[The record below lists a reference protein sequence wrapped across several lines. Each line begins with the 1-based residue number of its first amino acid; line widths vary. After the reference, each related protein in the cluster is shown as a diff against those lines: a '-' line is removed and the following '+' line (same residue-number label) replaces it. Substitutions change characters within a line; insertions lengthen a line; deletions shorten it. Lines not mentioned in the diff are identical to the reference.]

1 MFASTTRIT
10 RIARVMV
17 GVSLVLGSF
26 IQPGFIASA
35 QDNPPPE
42 KVDISAAG
50 EIQTTP
56 PVPESTP
63 VPEIEPE
70 PVITDAQDSVVAE
83 PAEPTDA
90 IVSTDAATDTTQ
102 PTTEASLAASD
113 VVPAVTASVLIES
126 NKLRAG
132 KEVKASLVLSA
143 ITPTQGLNLVVTLP
157 KGVDYVEASSKT
169 ASYDSATRQLLWRGL
184 SADTKKTTEEAF
196 HIVVS
201 ASDGPANFVL
211 DVAFVDAPTD
221 CCIATPGL
229 LRVGVDK
236 QSDKP
241 VDKDRGG
248 RVKLTERM
256 TLDFPAGALK
266 QTVTI
271 TGVEYAAW
279 VSAIEPQ
286 GKRDV
291 TTTTLHGLPVLQLP
305 FELGPEMDFNEPVT
319 ATIDLSGVVTSEMLN
334 RGFVPEV
341 YYMRPQV
348 LSDTKQTVFVGESV
362 PSVFSSANFKLVVRL
377 AHFSSYNI
385 QLVGKP
391 EPWKLTPNLGTVGLF
406 RGSANFGYP
415 IATPALM
422 DGWSPMLSMQY
433 SSASAD
439 GGAVDN
445 VVFARGWNL
454 TVPHIRQG
462 LKMKGNTNYVPAT
475 GATNLS
481 FQMIVD
487 QDYKLSIGGA
497 EYNLIPKGNGEYV
510 TESYAPI
517 RVFKCGAGTCN
528 GQNQIPGT
536 ALGIGANQS
545 DGYWQV
551 WMPDGMRYVFG
562 GTDDSTKWYGV
573 KPYDQSNVNTATQT
587 WYLKWVFSP
596 VRDDPYG
603 SPVRRTAIYTYTE
616 YNAGTPYYYCG
627 LDDFGQPSCAN
638 GKERGDDERIRL
650 SAIAWG
656 SSKVAS
662 GPVEQYK
669 ALFTYESAPQ
679 WEEKLSGI
687 EIQATDG
694 ANVLTP
700 LRKYAFTYESFWN
713 LYFMVNRL
721 IQIREYGYKD
731 GAWAN
736 LPPTILTYDDGQ
748 TIGDFTLIEVNN
760 GYGGK
765 TKFGYFLDNTNGLL
779 ARWVNRMTLDNG
791 MGWQSVKAYA
801 YTNPCYNTAN
811 SPCRVGHDLID
822 SSETPDGSLI
832 GFGQVEERQH
842 TGVYGSSP
850 VSLTVR
856 HTFSTNKKTLGRE
869 TATRWFDGETTTPVL
884 QAQTAAYWLREGT
897 AITAGIPI
905 SVWFTPLYTQTV
917 YPYSDVDNAKPY
929 QQTVYKYDGY
939 ANQSVVIENGYV
951 CTGYPTSNN
960 CGGDE
965 RTTLFGYEP
974 NLSKWIV
981 NKLAYTNVYS
991 GAHPQADPNTGTF
1004 PPATDFKTQ
1013 TLLAYDNNNSIFIS
1027 PTKGL
1032 VTRVNTGHSTNLAL
1046 GFITQTLAYDAHGNV
1061 KTVTDTRNITT
1072 TATYDTSGRFLI
1084 QVKTVPTANAT
1095 TGLTTK
1101 YVYYGINDS
1110 TCPVATYPE
1119 GAGGSGPLSAL
1130 KCVIDPNNIATAYG
1144 YDTLGRLLQVAKPGN
1159 DLNTPTQGMAYFD
1172 GVTPGFDGPRPPL
1185 KIAAYQRDDYNGTG
1199 NTQQS
1204 YTYYDGLGRP
1214 IQTRS
1219 ETQELAEQTVA
1230 NITYDVFGRAQRSY
1244 MPALE
1249 PWSEN
1254 YTLATGWDTRP
1265 SSVTQYDALSRV
1277 KQTTGPDGNSAWHT
1291 YQPDLTSALG
1301 YVASGLSVHSMKD
1314 ANQHIK
1320 HELVDGLGRLL
1331 TVREFAGDGGVTAP
1345 WSLYAETKYTYDA
1358 ADGLTRVTDALA
1370 NTTVITYD
1378 ALGRKTGMRDPDMGT
1393 WSYGYDGNSNLITQT
1408 DAMPQTLWFG
1418 YDVLNRMTEKRLNNS
1433 SGALLATYEYDK
1445 AGGTGTFNK
1454 GRLDKTI
1461 NQTNAVT
1468 TTLNY
1473 DKRGNPITQT
1483 WRIDGVTYTTTL
1495 KYDNADRVTTLTYP
1509 DGEVVNQTYDAAMRP
1524 YALGSSGQNYV
1535 SSATYNALSQPTQ
1548 VALSNGL
1555 SNRWYYYGTDVR
1567 EANGNSYGQWGRL
1580 RLACVITTSAGNCPD
1595 DFGSNGTGWD
1605 GAAPLLG
1612 LTYFHDSVGN
1622 VKVID
1627 DRSGLSRNS
1636 GNAANWFLPQQRA
1649 QYGYDVLDRLTGWA
1663 QNAVGQEQYDYNAVG
1678 NMQVKGGM
1686 IETYGDAN
1694 HKHAVTQLSKSVTVR
1709 AAGSIAGGAG
1719 PHMQLFVNNQ
1729 LIREWDVPGDVVYR
1743 DYSANAT
1750 LTGTNDKIEVV
1761 FTNDAGGNGE
1771 DRNLFIE
1778 YTRVGSQ
1785 QIAPTA
1791 PGVVYDQG
1799 AGAAAFDNVDV
1810 ITYGQYGAMFWS
1822 GALRLFVNGSNQT
1835 IGSYT
1840 YDANGNMTSRT
1851 ENGVAYTQS
1860 WNQDNRLASIAAT
1873 GMSMAFGYDANNTRV
1888 KTVLNG
1894 ATTIYVGGL
1903 YEKNTSTGEVTK
1915 YYFFGGQ
1922 RVAVRKGLTL
1932 SWLHSDHLGSASLA
1946 TNTSGNAV
1954 ANSAQRFTPFGSSR
1968 LIASGLDSKFTFTGQ
1983 RSFMDEIGT
1992 MDYGARHDSYIESGG
2007 GGRMYSP
2014 LLGRF
2019 LSADSIVP
2027 MPGDP
2032 QSLNRYSYTRNN
2044 PVSRIDPDGHAD
2056 KDPIKD
2062 FLCKY
2067 VLACLPPAPQL
2078 TPNGGGEALNVDDGS
2093 VAVGPGPGG
2102 TVIVMAKGSG
2112 KGVGQKVKD
2121 AVVGAAIKVC
2131 SGILAIVCGDAARRA
2146 AEKVQ
2151 KTANEFHEGS
2161 FTNSEQGIVSGLLN
2175 KLGLGDK
2182 GITFFRMDG
2191 APKGYMASA
2200 GVGDGGAKYISLS
2213 DWFFKLTRNE
2223 QLKVLAEEWT
2233 HLQQQITQLA
2243 PGAAQEYEE
2252 AARRA
2257 AEKAGQ

>member
-1 MFASTTRIT
+1 
-10 RIARVMV
+10 
-17 GVSLVLGSF
+17 
-26 IQPGFIASA
+26 
-35 QDNPPPE
+35 
-42 KVDISAAG
+42 
-50 EIQTTP
+50 
-56 PVPESTP
+56 VPESTP

-83 PAEPTDA
+83 PTDA
-90 IVSTDAATDTTQ
+90 IVSTDAATDATQ
-102 PTTEASLAASD
+102 PATEARLAASD

-132 KEVKASLVLSA
+132 KEVKASLVLQA

-157 KGVDYVEASSKT
+157 KGVEYVEASSKT
-169 ASYDSATRQLLWRGL
+169 AIYDPATRQLLWRGL
-184 SADTKKTTEEAF
+184 SADIKTTTEEAF
-196 HIVVS
+196 RVLVS
-201 ASDGPANFVL
+201 TSDGPANFVL
-211 DVAFVDAPTD
+211 DVAFVDAPAD
-221 CCIATPGL
+221 CCTATPGL

-236 QSDKP
+236 QGDKP
-241 VDKDRGG
+241 IDKDRGG
-248 RVKLTERM
+248 RVKLTERI

-279 VSAIEPQ
+279 VSAVEPQ

-348 LSDTKQTVFVGESV
+348 FSDTKKNLVVGESV
-362 PSVFSSANFKLVVRL
+362 PSVFSPVSLKLVVRL
-377 AHFSSYNI
+377 AHFSEYNI

-422 DGWSPMLSMQY
+422 DGWSPMLSLQY
-433 SSASAD
+433 SSAAAD

-445 VVFARGWNL
+445 VVFARGWSL

-462 LKMKGNTNYVPAT
+462 LRMKGIGTYNTAT
-475 GATNLS
+475 GATEES
-481 FQMIVD
+481 FQMVVD

-497 EYNLIPKGNGEYV
+497 EYNLISKGNGEYV

-517 RVFKCGAGTCN
+517 RVFKCGTGTCN
-528 GQNQIPGT
+528 GLSQIPGT
-536 ALGIGANQS
+536 VLGNGANQS
-545 DGYWQV
+545 NGYWQV
-551 WMPDGMRYVFG
+551 WMPDGMHYVFG

-573 KPYDQSNVNTATQT
+573 KPYNQANVNTATQT

-596 VRDDPYG
+596 VRDDPRS
-603 SPVRRTAIYTYTE
+603 SPVRRTATYTYTE
-616 YNAGTPYYYCG
+616 YNAGNPYYYCG
-627 LDDFGQPSCAN
+627 LDDHGIFTCAD
-638 GKERGDDERIRL
+638 GHEHGDDERILL
-650 SAIAWG
+650 SEIAWG
-656 SSKVAS
+656 SSKSTS
-662 GPVEQYK
+662 GTFEHYK
-669 ALFTYESAPQ
+669 AKFSYESSPQ
-679 WEEKLSGI
+679 WEEKLSLI
-687 EIQATDG
+687 EVQATDG
-694 ANVLTP
+694 ANTWTP
-700 LRKYAFTYESFWN
+700 LRKYAFTYQSFWN

-721 IQIREYGYKD
+721 TEIREYGYKD

-748 TIGDFTLIEVNN
+748 TFGDFTLTEVNN

-765 TKFGYFLDNTNGLL
+765 TKFGYYLDVST
-779 ARWVNRMTLDNG
+779 RWVNRMTLDNG
-791 MGWQSVKAYA
+791 MGWQSIKAYA
-801 YTNPCYNTAN
+801 HTNPCYNTAN

-850 VSLTVR
+850 VSLTMR

-869 TATRWFDGETTTPVL
+869 TTTRWFDGETTAPVL
-884 QAQTAAYWLREGT
+884 QAQTSAYWLREGT

-965 RTTLFGYEP
+965 RTTLFGYAP

-1013 TLLAYDNNNSIFIS
+1013 TLLAYDNNSSIFIS

-1084 QVKTVPTANAT
+1084 QVKTVPTTNAT
-1095 TGLTTK
+1095 GGLTTK

-1119 GAGGSGPLSAL
+1119 VAGGSGPLSAL

-1172 GVTPGFDGPRPPL
+1172 GVTPGFDGARPPL

-1204 YTYYDGLGRP
+1204 FTFYDGLGRP

-1230 NITYDVFGRAQRSY
+1230 NITYDVFGRAERSY
-1244 MPALE
+1244 VPALE
-1249 PWSEN
+1249 PWSET
-1254 YTLATGWDTRP
+1254 YMLATGWDTRP

-1291 YQPDLTSALG
+1291 YQSDLTSALG
-1301 YVASGLSVHSMKD
+1301 YAASGLSVHSVKD
-1314 ANQHIK
+1314 ANQHIQ
-1320 HELVDGLGRLL
+1320 HELMDGLGRLL

-1345 WSLYAETKYTYDA
+1345 WSLYAETKYAYDA
-1358 ADGLTRVTDALA
+1358 ANGLTRVTDALA

-1378 ALGRKTGMRDPDMGT
+1378 ALSRKTGMRDPDMGT
-1393 WSYGYDGNSNLITQT
+1393 WSYGYDTGGNLITQT
-1408 DAMPQTLWFG
+1408 DALTQTLWFG
-1418 YDVLNRMTEKRLNNS
+1418 YDALNRMLEKRLTNS
-1433 SGALLATYEYDK
+1433 SGTLLATFEYDK
-1445 AGGTGTFNK
+1445 AGVTGTFNK
-1454 GRLDKTI
+1454 GRLTKTI
-1461 NQTNAVT
+1461 NQASAVT

-1473 DKRGNPITQT
+1473 DKRGNLKTQAAG
-1483 WRIDGVTYTTTL
+1483 IDGITYPMTL
-1495 KYDNADRVTTLTYP
+1495 TYDNADRVIATAYP

-1524 YALGSSGQNYV
+1524 YALSSSGQNYV
-1535 SSATYNALSQPTQ
+1535 SSAAYNALSQPTQ
-1548 VALSNGL
+1548 VVLSNGL

-1595 DFGSNGTGWD
+1595 DFGSTGTGWD

-1612 LTYFHDSVGN
+1612 LTYFHDTVGN

-1627 DRSGLSRNS
+1627 DRTGLSRNS
-1636 GNAANWFLPQQRA
+1636 GNAATWFLPQQRA
-1649 QYGYDVLDRLTGWA
+1649 QYGYDALDRLTSWT
-1663 QNAVGQEQYDYNAVG
+1663 QNAVAQESYGYNLIG
-1678 NMQVKGGM
+1678 NLTFKTGVAGSGNL
-1686 IETYGDAN
+1686 YYNDAN
-1694 HKHAVTQLSKSVTVR
+1694 HKHGVTH
-1709 AAGSIAGGAG
+1709 GEWG
-1719 PHMQLFVNNQ
+1719 PV
-1729 LIREWDVPGDVVYR
+1729 
-1743 DYSANAT
+1743 A
-1750 LTGTNDKIEVV
+1750 
-1761 FTNDAGGNGE
+1761 
-1771 DRNLFIE
+1771 
-1778 YTRVGSQ
+1778 
-1785 QIAPTA
+1785 
-1791 PGVVYDQG
+1791 
-1799 AGAAAFDNVDV
+1799 
-1810 ITYGQYGAMFWS
+1810 
-1822 GALRLFVNGSNQT
+1822 
-1835 IGSYT
+1835 T
-1840 YDANGNMTSRT
+1840 YDANGNMTQR
-1851 ENGVAYTQS
+1851 
-1860 WNQDNRLASIAAT
+1860 WNQIWYGQEWTVDNKLSRVWELYNPSVE
-1873 GMSMAFGYDANNTRV
+1873 MRFFYDADGNRV
-1888 KTVLNG
+1888 KTVSNG
-1894 ATTIYVGGL
+1894 TTTIYAGSH
-1903 YEKNTSTGEVTK
+1903 YEKNTTTGEVTK
-1915 YYFFGGQ
+1915 YYYFGGQ
-1922 RVAVRKGLTL
+1922 RVAMRKGLTL

-1954 ANSAQRFTPFGSSR
+1954 ANSSQRFTPFGSPR
-1968 LIASGLDSKFTFTGQ
+1968 LTASGLDSKFTFTGQ
-1983 RSFMDEIGT
+1983 RSFMDEVGT
-1992 MDYGARHDSYIESGG
+1992 MDYGARQ
-2007 GGRMYSP
+2007 YSP

-2027 MPGDP
+2027 RPGDP
-2032 QSLNRYSYTRNN
+2032 QAFNRYAYTLNN
-2044 PVSRIDPDGHAD
+2044 PLKYVDPSGHDIAIATGAGEDPRKNGIADDRYDDIISVYKGWSPEKTKLWRQQWSSATDEVREKMEHAAGIRFLSYSSVRGEKITEQDILNVQTQLEGFQDITLVGYSKGANLVENYIAHKHSVGFDFGPDVSKFVIMKAPFPGGYMESQAGGMTPGSPFSTAYVMNYCCITSINGFGGGSVVNIYGAG
-2056 KDPIKD
+2056 DPIGSQG
-2062 FLCKY
+2062 FLAGAKSNY
-2067 VLACLPPAPQL
+2067 VDQTRDRTTNALPHGVASSSTLRQ
-2078 TPNGGGEALNVDDGS
+2078 AFIDLNVSNDH
-2093 VAVGPGPGG
+2093 
-2102 TVIVMAKGSG
+2102 
-2112 KGVGQKVKD
+2112 
-2121 AVVGAAIKVC
+2121 GA
-2131 SGILAIVCGDAARRA
+2131 SS
-2146 AEKVQ
+2146 
-2151 KTANEFHEGS
+2151 N
-2161 FTNSEQGIVSGLLN
+2161 
-2175 KLGLGDK
+2175 
-2182 GITFFRMDG
+2182 
-2191 APKGYMASA
+2191 
-2200 GVGDGGAKYISLS
+2200 
-2213 DWFFKLTRNE
+2213 
-2223 QLKVLAEEWT
+2223 LK
-2233 HLQQQITQLA
+2233 
-2243 PGAAQEYEE
+2243 
-2252 AARRA
+2252 
-2257 AEKAGQ
+2257 